1 MELDH
6 IRDPAKVPGH
16 EVFQVRSELPDA
28 PLYHCCELHCLQD
41 LVRGIKMRRVSVAV
55 QMLLFC
61 VVIGWRGQQGL
72 PEYTGIADTLDQQA
86 RQGVTPE
93 NNAAARLCEVVELY
107 QDSYRVKLR
116 ERLEFHR
123 RIGVPAA
130 GSETPR
136 LQNFF
141 KFEWEF
147 RDLEQVL
154 SQIDVRF
161 QLPEFFHE
169 GLSAAGPVS
178 ADMSRLHLDSV
189 AWTARQHP
197 LAASWVRSQE
207 PVLQV
212 IRDAAARSHWY
223 LPIIASKSDSG
234 SVDTVMWRTEFHGNM
249 TEVFEILRMAAML
262 RLGEQQVQAAWTELR
277 ALLRLSRHLQ
287 SESDVGFLTGLAME
301 SVASARC
308 LELLSLPN
316 LSEADIDG
324 FLADLQ
330 ALPAPGDPLLHA
342 EQYSRPVMFEL
353 LEFLRRDERQ
363 RLLVLTDPLADNEAE
378 RRLEQVLRKHSDI
391 DWTAVERRVSEEYDR
406 WQQRFQ
412 SGDLPQAVQ
421 SMREAVD
428 QWEHLLSAAKS
439 ALETGKS
446 TSRETVAEYVTFRM
460 LVMGPAE
467 IQYLQRFSLGT
478 RIQRSLLLT
487 SCWLRK
493 YQLRTGDWPETPGA
507 VEQLFGCRLPADP
520 MHGAALGYRR
530 VGSAIRL
537 YSVGKNGSDDGG
549 ERNSDDV
556 VHRQPFMSVRAA
568 RLPLAP

>member
-1 MELDH
+1 MGPGLLIFLTYAVPVELDH
-6 IRDPAKVPGH
+6 IRDPAKVRGH
-16 EVFQVRSELPDA
+16 EVLQVRSE
-28 PLYHCCELHCLQD
+28 
-41 LVRGIKMRRVSVAV
+41 
-55 QMLLFC
+55 
-61 VVIGWRGQQGL
+61 
-72 PEYTGIADTLDQQA
+72 
-86 RQGVTPE
+86 
-93 NNAAARLCEVVELY
+93 
-107 QDSYRVKLR
+107 
-116 ERLEFHR
+116 
-123 RIGVPAA
+123 
-130 GSETPR
+130 
-136 LQNFF
+136 
-141 KFEWEF
+141 
-147 RDLEQVL
+147 
-154 SQIDVRF
+154 
-161 QLPEFFHE
+161 LPEFFHE
-169 GLSAAGPVS
+169 GLPAAGPVR

-223 LPIIASKSDSG
+223 LPIIASKGDSG

-287 SESDVGFLTGLAME
+287 SESDVGFLTGLSVE

-324 FLADLQ
+324 VLADLQ

-342 EQYSRPVMFEL
+342 EQYGRPVMFEL

-363 RLLVLTDPLADNEAE
+363 RLAVLTDPLADNEAD

-412 SGDLPQAVQ
+412 SGDLPQAIQ

-439 ALETGKS
+439 SLETGKS

-467 IQYLQRFSLGT
+467 IQYLQRFALGT

>member
-1 MELDH
+1 M
-6 IRDPAKVPGH
+6 
-16 EVFQVRSELPDA
+16 
-28 PLYHCCELHCLQD
+28 
-41 LVRGIKMRRVSVAV
+41 GIKVERGSVTAW
-55 QMLLFC
+55 MLLFC
-61 VVIGWRGQQGL
+61 LVTGCGGQQGL
-72 PEYTGIADTLDQQA
+72 PEYTGIAETLDQQA

-107 QDSYRVKLR
+107 QDSYRVELR

-136 LQNFF
+136 LQNFA

-161 QLPEFFHE
+161 QLPEFFDN
-169 GLSAAGPVS
+169 A
-178 ADMSRLHLDSV
+178 RLHLDSFP
-189 AWTARQHP
+189 WTARQYP

-207 PVLQV
+207 PVLKV

-234 SVDTVMWRTEFHGNM
+234 SVNPVMWRSEFHGNLL
-249 TEVFEILRMAAML
+249 EVFEILRTAAML
-262 RLGEQQVQAAWTELR
+262 RLGERQVQAAWAELR

-287 SESDVGFLTGLAME
+287 SASDVGFVTGTALE

-308 LELLSLPN
+308 LALLSLPN

-330 ALPAPGDPLLHA
+330 SLPAPGDPLLYA

-363 RLLVLTDPLADNEAE
+363 RLAVLADPLADNEAD

-406 WQQRFQ
+406 WQQRFR
-412 SGDLPQAVQ
+412 SDDLPQAVQ
-421 SMREAVD
+421 SMSEAVE
-428 QWEHLLSAAKS
+428 QWENLLSAAKS

-446 TSRETVAEYVTFRM
+446 TSRETVAEYVTFTM
-460 LVMGPAE
+460 LVRGPAE
-467 IQYLQRFSLGT
+467 IRYLQRVALDT
-478 RIQRSLLLT
+478 RVQRSLLLT

-520 MHGAALGYRR
+520 MHGGALGYRR

-556 VHRQPFMSVRAA
+556 VFRQPFMPVRAA